1 MDTASHIRNPRSSRI
16 LGALGRVALVLA
28 VTMSVAQLLTAGTY
42 GVDGGDMTLRVR
54 PAWPGGRLVM
64 PLGPAGRVE
73 MHAYRMPLNV
83 EVSYELAGQET
94 LGDIGRLT
102 QDLPSVR
109 ASAVKAFVDFAISKI
124 PWLVVLGISC
134 GLLIVD
140 RGPHLMR
147 RLAVAAGIG
156 VIGVAVVSGAVTG
169 LAYATLDRTPKV
181 SYYGLARDLPSVVT
195 AVRNGSEALQRYDLD
210 FGGFAAALETI
221 SRQLV
226 GGASASQGDDVV
238 RLLLVTDVHIN
249 PVGSRLAARLA
260 RSEVEPVDAVLLGG
274 DMTYF
279 GTDPEAR
286 LFATTLGDP
295 GVPVIVVGGNHES
308 APAMDY
314 FAEVGWRVLD
324 GATTDV
330 GGVSI
335 MGFSDP
341 AADTAEIISST
352 DPMNQAAKAAAEA
365 WSAAQPRPD
374 VVLVHDVA
382 QADGVIA
389 AARSESSQLVV
400 MHGHSHVVSLS
411 REGSVTVVDGGTA
424 GASSIIA
431 LGAAPNTP
439 YTFQIVEF
447 AADGGIMRSMA
458 VTTLSYIGDGRS
470 RVEYQPLGP

>member
-1 MDTASHIRNPRSSRI
+1 M
-16 LGALGRVALVLA
+16 
-28 VTMSVAQLLTAGTY
+28 
-42 GVDGGDMTLRVR
+42 
-54 PAWPGGRLVM
+54 
-64 PLGPAGRVE
+64 
-73 MHAYRMPLNV
+73 
-83 EVSYELAGQET
+83 
-94 LGDIGRLT
+94 
-102 QDLPSVR
+102 
-109 ASAVKAFVDFAISKI
+109 
-124 PWLVVLGISC
+124 
-134 GLLIVD
+134 
-140 RGPHLMR
+140 
-147 RLAVAAGIG
+147 
-156 VIGVAVVSGAVTG
+156 
-169 LAYATLDRTPKV
+169 
-181 SYYGLARDLPSVVT
+181 T

-221 SRQLV
+221 SRQLA
-226 GGASASQGDDVV
+226 GGASAGQGDDVV
-238 RLLLVTDVHIN
+238 RLLLVTDVHVN

-260 RSEVEPVDAVLLGG
+260 RSAVEPVDAVLLGG

-279 GTDPEAR
+279 GTEPEAR
-286 LFATTLGDP
+286 LFATALGDP

-314 FAEVGWRVLD
+314 FAELGWRVLD
-324 GATTDV
+324 GATNVV

-341 AADTAEIISST
+341 AADTAEIVSFT
-352 DPMNQAAKAAAEA
+352 DPMSQAAKAAADA
-365 WSAAQPRPD
+365 WSAAQPGPD

-389 AARSESSQLVV
+389 AARSEGRQLVV
-400 MHGHSHVVSLS
+400 MHGHSHVASVS

-447 AADGGIMRSMA
+447 AADGGIMRPVA
-458 VTTLSYIGDGRS
+458 VITLSYIGDGRS